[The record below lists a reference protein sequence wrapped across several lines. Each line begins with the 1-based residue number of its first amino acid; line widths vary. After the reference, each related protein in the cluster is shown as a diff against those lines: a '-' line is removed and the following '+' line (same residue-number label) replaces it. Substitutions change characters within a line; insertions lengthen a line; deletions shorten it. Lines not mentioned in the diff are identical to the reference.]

1 MNEPR
6 FAGVRGIGQLV
17 GELVRRPGRRSRPL
31 PIVVALGPR
40 GAGKTALL
48 HAIEDSFAGHV
59 PQVVLDFEKHPDVRP
74 FEVFSKLAVGLSRHC
89 PQFGRLPFP
98 LVSLCSA
105 VVARKPEAAIGPR
118 VGDELREA
126 IAQTSPTIGFAT
138 RIADLARSVSEAGSA
153 PELGGAVDVLVKLIA
168 MAEGRRLSNRFR
180 KIGAGDARAVLTDL
194 ITAVGDGVDDEAVD
208 KTFGKAFCADL
219 RCAFDGWVNSARR
232 SANCLVLLDNSH
244 LPAGQAFLSVLRQV
258 RGEDPVAFVATSR
271 EWNASWRDRWQRPGI
286 ADEPGS
292 GLPPPRR
299 PDQAGGDAADDE
311 RLSQDW
317 YLVLLGELTEQ
328 DTTELAASNASFVH
342 RLTGGLPWAVRRVV
356 AALPDSPS
364 VRDKRSVLAGLAEES
379 AKYLLQEFESLT
391 EQDDL
396 ITASAGRGIEFLAD
410 PKVLGSEM
418 AYGLGELRAPLVNN
432 FWVRREDERLVLN
445 PWLRRVLLHLLA
457 ARPEDHRASWT
468 KVHTLCR
475 TRQEKHGSQVEAL
488 YHRLA
493 LEDVESVV
501 AHLSGPLD
509 ADDVLFDDKA
519 GRRWL
524 RDLDAITAAPNRLP
538 ADLDPRD
545 QVEQLIETVHHAKNA
560 RALSRLV
567 AALWLYG
574 DPLADPSRTLRQTIA
589 T

>member
-1 MNEPR
+1 
-6 FAGVRGIGQLV
+6 
-17 GELVRRPGRRSRPL
+17 
-31 PIVVALGPR
+31 
-40 GAGKTALL
+40 
-48 HAIEDSFAGHV
+48 
-59 PQVVLDFEKHPDVRP
+59 
-74 FEVFSKLAVGLSRHC
+74 
-89 PQFGRLPFP
+89 
-98 LVSLCSA
+98 
-105 VVARKPEAAIGPR
+105 
-118 VGDELREA
+118 
-126 IAQTSPTIGFAT
+126 
-138 RIADLARSVSEAGSA
+138 
-153 PELGGAVDVLVKLIA
+153 
-168 MAEGRRLSNRFR
+168 
-180 KIGAGDARAVLTDL
+180 
-194 ITAVGDGVDDEAVD
+194 
-208 KTFGKAFCADL
+208 
-219 RCAFDGWVNSARR
+219 
-232 SANCLVLLDNSH
+232 VLLDNSH

-271 EWNASWRDRWQRPGI
+271 EWNASWRDQWQRPGI

-292 GLPPPRR
+292 ALPPPRR
-299 PDQAGGDAADDE
+299 PDQAGGDATNAE

-328 DTTELAASNASFVH
+328 DTTELAPSHASFVH
-342 RLTGGLPWAVRRVV
+342 RLTGGLPWAVGRVV
-356 AALPDSPS
+356 SALPDSPS
-364 VRDKRSVLAGLAEES
+364 VRDLRSVLAGLADDS

-410 PKVLGSEM
+410 PQVLGSEM

-432 FWVRREDERLVLN
+432 FWVCREGERLVLN

-457 ARPEDHRASWT
+457 ARPDDHRACWT

-475 TRQEKHGSQVEAL
+475 VRQEKHGSQVEAL

-509 ADDVLFDDKA
+509 ADDVLFDDRA
-519 GRRWL
+519 GRLWL

-538 ADLDPRD
+538 ADRDPRD
-545 QVEQLIETVHHAKNA
+545 QVEQLIETTHHAKNA

-567 AALWLYG
+567 AAKWLYG

-589 T
+589 TALDHVAIQVHGAGALALQDRAEAYRKGLL

>member
-1 MNEPR
+1 MR
-6 FAGVRGIGQLV
+6 
-17 GELVRRPGRRSRPL
+17 
-31 PIVVALGPR
+31 
-40 GAGKTALL
+40 
-48 HAIEDSFAGHV
+48 AIEDSFAGHV
-59 PQVVLDFEKHPDVRP
+59 PQVVLDFEKHPDARP

-105 VVARKPEAAIGPR
+105 VVAREPDVAIGPR
-118 VGDELREA
+118 VAEELREA

-194 ITAVGDGVDDEAVD
+194 ITAVRDDVDNEAVD

-244 LPAGQAFLSVLRQV
+244 LPAGQAFLSVLQQV

-271 EWNASWRDRWQRPGI
+271 EWNASWRHRWRRPGI

-299 PDQAGGDAADDE
+299 PDQAGGDAVDAE
-311 RLSQDW
+311 RLSKDW

-328 DTTELAASNASFVH
+328 DTTELAPSHASFVH

-356 AALPDSPS
+356 SALPDSPS
-364 VRDKRSVLAGLAEES
+364 VRDLRSVLAGLADES

-391 EQDDL
+391 EQEDL

-418 AYGLGELRAPLVNN
+418 PYGLGELRAPLVNN
-432 FWVRREDERLVLN
+432 FWVRGEGERLVLN
-445 PWLRRVLLHLLA
+445 PWLRRVLLYLLA
-457 ARPEDHRASWT
+457 TRPDDHRASWA

-501 AHLSGPLD
+501 VHLSGPLD
-509 ADDVLFDDKA
+509 ADDVLFGDKA
-519 GRRWL
+519 GRLWL
-524 RDLDAITAAPNRLP
+524 QDLDAITAAPNRLP
-538 ADLDPRD
+538 ADRDPRD
-545 QVEQLIETVHHAKNA
+545 QVEQLIETIPHARNS

-567 AALWLYG
+567 AALWLYS
-574 DPLADPSRTLRQTIA
+574 DPLADPSRALRQTIA
-589 T
+589 TALDHVAIQVHGAGALVLQDRAEAYRKGLL